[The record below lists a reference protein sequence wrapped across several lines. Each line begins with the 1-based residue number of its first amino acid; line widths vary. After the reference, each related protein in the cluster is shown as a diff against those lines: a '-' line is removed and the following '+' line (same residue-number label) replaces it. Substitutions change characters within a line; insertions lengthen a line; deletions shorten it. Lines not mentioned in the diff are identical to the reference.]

1 MTDVQVVEQD
11 GQDMGLALTGW
22 CEGTTLRIIVGGE
35 LDISSGDDLTTAV
48 EALIEP
54 GMDLV
59 LDLDGLTFVD
69 SAGVRVLMRIADAAQ
84 RSHFSVRFVALDG
97 AAIRRTAEALDAT
110 SLLPLV
116 AR

>member
-1 MTDVQVVEQD
+1 MADTRGVQRD
-11 GQDMGLALTGW
+11 GHDMGLELSGW
-22 CEGTTLRIIVGGE
+22 CEGTTLRIVVAGE
-35 LDISSGDDLTTAV
+35 LDISSGDDLTTAI

-69 SAGVRVLMRIADAAQ
+69 SAGVRVLMRIADAAA
-84 RSHFSVRFVALDG
+84 RSYFSVRFVALDG
-97 AAIRRTAEALDAT
+97 AAIRRTAAALDAT